1 MSVWLDLCSEDSP
14 VPAVEQEIRVK
25 VTRNSWHEGKVA
37 DLSRQTQGKLAKQID
52 MYVMQNDAERQ
63 VGSDVPT
70 MGAYMNQGLSM
81 LGSIGSSAK
90 TVLGGVANQVANSMP
105 APQ

>member
-1 MSVWLDLCSEDSP
+1 VSVWLDLCNEDSP

-25 VTRNSWHEGKVA
+25 VTRYSWHEGKVA

-52 MYVMQNDAERQ
+52 MYLMQNDAERQ
-63 VGSDVPT
+63 VGFDAPT
-70 MGAYMNQGLSM
+70 MGSYMNQGLSM
-81 LGSIGSSAK
+81 LGSMGSQAK

-105 APQ
+105 AQP